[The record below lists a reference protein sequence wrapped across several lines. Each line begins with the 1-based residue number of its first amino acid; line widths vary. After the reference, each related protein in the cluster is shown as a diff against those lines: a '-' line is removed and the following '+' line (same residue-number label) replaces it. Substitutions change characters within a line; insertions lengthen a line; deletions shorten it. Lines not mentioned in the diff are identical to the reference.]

1 MTDYTESIKKIIG
14 ECSDLCAEEID
25 TLSATDD
32 LNAFDIDSLSLVEI
46 IMMIE
51 NEFGIEIDVEDIA
64 GDAVRLKN
72 TKLTIGLL
80 NDTINE
86 KLNND

>member
-1 MTDYTESIKKIIG
+1 MTDHSEKIKRIIG
-14 ECSDLCAEEID
+14 ECSDLCAEEI
-25 TLSATDD
+25 ATISLDD
-32 LNAFDIDSLSLVEI
+32 NLNAFDIDSLSMVEM

-51 NEFGIEIDVEDIA
+51 NEFGIEIDVDDLA

-80 NDTINE
+80 NETINA
-86 KLNND
+86 KLAND